1 MIVYK
6 DNKELDVLVIY
17 KRIKNLYVRVRE
29 NRIIVTTSPYFS
41 EARIKQ
47 IILDNFDKYYSLVN
61 KKEENKMSYLGNIYD
76 RVDIK
81 SNFDD
86 VKIIDNEIY
95 VYYKKDVMES
105 INKFYIKKCQELL
118 NEMYPLME
126 SKFSKYNLSSSGLR
140 AGVFKSMWGSCNR
153 RSKIIKINAYLMRYD
168 LVYLNCILHHEYCHL
183 KYPNHQKEYHKFY
196 DSVFE
201 NNRYYERKLKKLQTY

>member
-86 VKIIDNEIY
+86 VKIII
-95 VYYKKDVMES
+95 
-105 INKFYIKKCQELL
+105 
-118 NEMYPLME
+118 
-126 SKFSKYNLSSSGLR
+126 
-140 AGVFKSMWGSCNR
+140 
-153 RSKIIKINAYLMRYD
+153 
-168 LVYLNCILHHEYCHL
+168 
-183 KYPNHQKEYHKFY
+183 
-196 DSVFE
+196 
-201 NNRYYERKLKKLQTY
+201 